1 MLIVEGIIR
10 RMHTGMI
17 YTLPNSWSHPS
28 PWYSMIISMHTSVN
42 FHNLNLFSDC
52 STGTYG
58 VNCEARCDTCVNRI
72 CDRFDGKCTYGCNG
86 GNNGDRCNLTGIT
99 LLVQGAD
106 LSYVCAHL
114 DSLYGYFRILI
125 YNTQISTG

>member
-1 MLIVEGIIR
+1 MVLTVRLGVIHV
-10 RMHTGMI
+10 
-17 YTLPNSWSHPS
+17 
-28 PWYSMIISMHTSVN
+28 
-42 FHNLNLFSDC
+42 
-52 STGTYG
+52 STEY
-58 VNCEARCDTCVNRI
+58 
-72 CDRFDGKCTYGCNG
+72 DRFDGKCTYGCNG
-86 GNNGDRCNLTGIT
+86 GYNGDRCNLTGIT